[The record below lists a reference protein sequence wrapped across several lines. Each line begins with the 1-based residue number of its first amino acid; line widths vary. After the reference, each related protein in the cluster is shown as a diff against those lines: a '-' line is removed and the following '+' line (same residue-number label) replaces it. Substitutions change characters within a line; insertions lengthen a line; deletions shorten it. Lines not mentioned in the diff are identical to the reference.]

1 MVASKWSGD
10 ALAALRARALAGLS
24 APSSAEAPVLFAS
37 TGLLAPSSAEA
48 LAPVAASAVSI
59 TSSATLPPAAARPAR
74 TFNRAYKIA
83 ALTSRFRLPDL
94 VTDPAE
100 RKSLEQDSVPLR
112 EPGTVGW
119 RTLLPH
125 IRKLVLAQ
133 IDGQRE
139 TAELLAAYS
148 PGEDSFQKAV
158 SIALAGLEES
168 QLTAMTPAQLA
179 VLAQYRDELAPLVP
193 SLPPAVMIDRKLD
206 LVRLLDPLKRI
217 TSTFAGRESE
227 LEQLRQYVGV
237 LELETFLGKAARAL
251 ETIFQ
256 IERKKPLLLHGIGG
270 VGKTT
275 LVAKFI
281 LDHAQAGLSQRFPFA
296 YIDFDRPV
304 VSGEEPVTIL
314 IEAIRQIALQY
325 DESYDAAEEL
335 RERWQAHI
343 RAGASRR
350 RKRPDKAFF
359 EDFAAFLN
367 VLKVRDGPVLFVIDT
382 FEEVQNRG
390 AGQARRLVSFLSGL
404 SELIPRMRVV
414 IAGRADIPNASLS
427 DRIALTAFDAKSA
440 AAYLVANSVP
450 ADLAPAVVKHVGG
463 SPLSLNLAVK
473 LYRMDPKEF
482 AIARLKET
490 ITHGQLVDRI
500 LLHIQDKDVQKLA
513 HPGLA
518 LRRITPELIMEVLAE
533 PCGLD
538 VPTLARAEELF
549 EILSREV
556 SLVSPESERVLL
568 HRMDVR
574 HVMLGLLRDSARAK
588 VQEIH
593 RLAVA
598 YYEKQR
604 GVISRGEEIYHRLS
618 LAQDHA
624 EIAKRIIPG
633 VGARLANAV
642 DDLLAPEQAFLA
654 DKFGIPVPPEALK
667 AADQETWERTAVR
680 RVQELMSASD
690 YEGAA
695 AVLAERTARSAST
708 DLRLTEATFLSA
720 TGRADDAL
728 AVARDGINAYDRE
741 GNIEALVAML
751 LVAGAIERQRENFDA
766 AAGLLDS
773 AALISG
779 RRNDPLMELH
789 ILRDRVTLLRTIGE
803 RPDDELRLR
812 IRQVAA
818 LISEGDWQLDLTLL
832 RDVAAIVGDDDP
844 SIVEQAARLGA
855 IDFFAD
861 EASQVQRVAT
871 DANVDLSLGLESMIA
886 ENSTHAYAVRRA
898 VVDVLDGDFALESV
912 RGISLPPL
920 IPSRKIKV
928 TEEQGSQF
936 AGHLARLYET
946 PRRLADFVDS
956 RVGVS
961 VRARSFS
968 RDVNVAA
975 EALVKAAQKEGRIG
989 ALIDATVRANFD
1001 DEEVQRWGDLVGGG
1015 IQVVPHPAKTLP
1027 EEQLRAILLRHR
1039 RMIGEVTARTCAISS
1054 GESVV
1059 GSGFLINRA
1068 AVLTS
1073 ACVAEQAQKVSRRPT
1088 VTFGTGYS
1096 TTGGKWRPL
1105 LEDAAILDLTV
1116 DVARIS
1122 VPGHPQGIPHGFIRP
1137 HFRPIHAEPV
1147 LCLWN
1152 DGEVTSLTGVRVD
1165 LGQALLVSRMKPN
1178 AAGGPCLDDFGNV
1191 IGLYAGP
1198 SGKQDRLLPIL
1209 GLQKALEQA
1218 F

>member
-1 MVASKWSGD
+1 MVASNWSGD
-10 ALAALRARALAGLS
+10 ALAALRAHALAALA
-24 APSSAEAPVLFAS
+24 APSSAAAP
-37 TGLLAPSSAEA
+37 LLAAPTGPAAPIS
-48 LAPVAASAVSI
+48 PVAASA
-59 TSSATLPPAAARPAR
+59 SSATLPPTAAWPAR
-74 TFNRAYKIA
+74 VFDRAYKIA
-83 ALTSRFRLPDL
+83 ALTSRFQLTGL
-94 VTDPAE
+94 TTDPAE
-100 RKSLEQDSVPLR
+100 LKSLEQDSVPLR
-112 EPGTVGW
+112 EAGTVGW
-119 RTLLPH
+119 RTLQPY
-125 IRKLVLAQ
+125 IRKLVLKQ
-133 IDGQRE
+133 IEGQRE

-193 SLPPAVMIDRKLD
+193 SLPPAVMIERKLE

-237 LELETFLGKAARAL
+237 LELETLLGRAARAL
-251 ETIFQ
+251 ESIFQ

-270 VGKTT
+270 AGKTT

-281 LDHAQAGLSQRFPFA
+281 LDHAQAGLAQRFPVA

-325 DESYDAAEEL
+325 DESYEAAEEL
-335 RERWQAHI
+335 RERWQAHM

-350 RKRPDKAFF
+350 KKRPDKAFF
-359 EDFAAFLN
+359 DDFAAFLN
-367 VLKVRDGPVLFVIDT
+367 VLNVRDGPVLFVVDT

-390 AGQARRLVSFLSGL
+390 AGQARRVVSFLSGL

-414 IAGRADIPNASLS
+414 IAGRADMPNASLH
-427 DRIALTAFDAKSA
+427 DRIALTAFDPKSA
-440 AAYLVANSVP
+440 AAYLAASQVP
-450 ADLAPAVVKHVGG
+450 ADLAPSIVKHVGG

-490 ITHGQLVDRI
+490 ITQGQLVDRI

-518 LRRITPELIMEVLAE
+518 LRRITPELIMEVLAG

-538 VPTLARAEELF
+538 VPTMARAEELF

-556 SLVSPESERVLL
+556 SLVSPESDRVLL

-574 HVMLGLLRDSARAK
+574 HVMLGLLKDSARAK
-588 VQEIH
+588 VEEIH
-593 RLAVA
+593 RRAVA
-598 YYEKQR
+598 YYEKQS

-624 EIAKRIIPG
+624 EIKKRIIPG
-633 VGARLANAV
+633 VGTRLANAV

-654 DKFGIPVPPEALK
+654 DQFGISVPPEALT

-680 RVQELMSASD
+680 RVQELMSAYD
-690 YEGAA
+690 YDGAA
-695 AVLAERTARSAST
+695 AILAERATRSAST
-708 DLRLTEATFLSA
+708 DLRLTEAMYLSSA
-720 TGRADDAL
+720 GRADDAL

-741 GNIEALVAML
+741 GNTPALVTML
-751 LVAGAIERQRENFDA
+751 LVAATIERQRENFEV

-773 AALISG
+773 AALIAG
-779 RRNDPLMELH
+779 RRNDALMELH
-789 ILRDRVTLLRTIGE
+789 ILRDRVTLLFATGE
-803 RPDDELRLR
+803 RPDDALRLQ
-812 IRQVAA
+812 IRQAA
-818 LISEGDWQLDLTLL
+818 ARISDGEWQLDLTLL
-832 RDVAAIVGDDDP
+832 RDIAAIAGDDDP
-844 SIVEQAARLGA
+844 TLVERAARLGA
-855 IDFFAD
+855 IDFFAE
-861 EASQVQRVAT
+861 EASQVQRVAN
-871 DANVDLSLGLESMIA
+871 DENVDLSLGLESVVA
-886 ENSTHAYAVRRA
+886 ENSTQAYAVRRA
-898 VVDVLDGDFALESV
+898 VVDVLEGDFALESM
-912 RGISLPPL
+912 RGVPLPALVPA
-920 IPSRKIKV
+920 RKIKV
-928 TEEQGSQF
+928 TEEQGGQL
-936 AGHLARLYET
+936 AAHIARLYET

-975 EALVKAAQKEGRIG
+975 TALVKAAQKEGWIG
-989 ALIDATVRANFD
+989 ALVESAVRANFD
-1001 DEEVQRWGDLVGGG
+1001 DEELQRWADLAGGG
-1015 IQVVPHPAKTLP
+1015 IQIVPHPAKTLP
-1027 EEQLRAILLRHR
+1027 EEQLRAIVLRR
-1039 RMIGEVTARTCAISS
+1039 RLMIGAVNARTCAIAC

-1059 GSGFLINRA
+1059 GSGFLISRA
-1068 AVLTS
+1068 SVLTS
-1073 ACVAEQAQKVSRRPT
+1073 AYVAEQAQKASRRPT

-1096 TTGGKWRPL
+1096 TTGGKWRAL
-1105 LEDAAILDLTV
+1105 SEDAAIIDLTV

-1122 VPGHPQGIPHGFIRP
+1122 VPGHPQGLPHGFIRP
-1137 HFRPIHAEPV
+1137 LFRSLHAEPI
-1147 LCLWN
+1147 LTLWN
-1152 DGEVTSLTGVRVD
+1152 DGEVTSLTGVRGD
-1165 LGQALLVSRMKPN
+1165 FELALLVAKMKPN
-1178 AAGGPCLDDFGNV
+1178 AAGGPCLDDLGNV

-1198 SGKQDRLLPIL
+1198 SGKQDRLFPLFT
-1209 GLQKALEQA
+1209 LQEVLKQQ